1 MKRVALALLL
11 LGIVYSQAAAQGTPP
26 GMPVSP
32 RLVNE
37 RLINVCSR
45 VIAAGTHA
53 DERRLLE
60 LFEKARGFIVSGT
73 QDQALSEADRGVD
86 ADPNSR
92 NALIYRALIL
102 HANKKGN
109 RAIKDL
115 DAALAIDAAPESIVA
130 LTYFIRAQFQ
140 TGRGE
145 PDRARKDLD
154 AAISLNPGLAPA
166 YSLRGH
172 LLERRMR
179 YDEAEADHDKAVT
192 LDPQE
197 PYVFVMRSNYRYGHG
212 SESDAIADL
221 DHAIALDPND
231 PVTYWLRGRIFFYK
245 GDRMAA
251 HRDFARADEIYS
263 KLEAQ

>member
-45 VIAAGTHA
+45 VIAAGT
-53 DERRLLE
+53 
-60 LFEKARGFIVSGT
+60 
-73 QDQALSEADRGVD
+73 D